1 MCAGPKGS
9 SNSRFPA
16 ERSRDTDWSHSSTRF
31 AHPISLHL
39 CADIA
44 IAPDEHAEQS
54 GTMIFSQMSRGIFGH
69 PTAEVIVAQ
78 ADRLRAKRVFLLA
91 GRTLDT
97 KADEISKV

>member
-1 MCAGPKGS
+1 M
-9 SNSRFPA
+9 
-16 ERSRDTDWSHSSTRF
+16 
-31 AHPISLHL
+31 
-39 CADIA
+39 
-44 IAPDEHAEQS
+44 QS